1 MQSHTIIRSIH
12 VILLL
17 IISIK
22 SIGQPVISSFSPAS
36 GPVGSTVTVSGS
48 GFDALP
54 ANNIVYFGSVR
65 ANVVAAGTASL
76 TVTVP
81 AGASYKPISVT
92 TGNLTAY
99 SRQPFSVTFPGT
111 GVLNANTFSNYQD
124 YTNGTV
130 AAGITACDL
139 DGDGRSDLIFT
150 NTTGAISVMR
160 NTSNGVLISFDV
172 IQNFTAG
179 SGSNGVATGDFD
191 GDGKPDLVISNAF
204 SSLLSV
210 LRNTST
216 PGTISFATKVDFGA
230 DVGQSDIAVS
240 DIDGDGKPDIAVPNQ
255 TLNKF
260 SVLRNNSS
268 GGTISFDAKIDF
280 ATNLRPRSIAL
291 GDLNNDGKPDA
302 ITANLN
308 INLLSTFKNTSTP
321 GTVSF
326 DTKVDVYSD
335 NSYGCAI
342 GDMDM
347 DGKPDVAVTNTN
359 FNQVSL
365 LRNISASGGN
375 ISFDTKVNFAAL
387 GPLQAILMADLTG
400 DGLPE
405 IVAGNAAGTQSTIQV
420 FKNQSTTGSF
430 SLDPAFYYSTGNV
443 VVRLTGCDFS
453 GDGIIDIGLTK
464 TNQAAVFKNRINE
477 PYITSFSPV
486 FGNNGT
492 LMTINGTNFTGTTSV
507 TVGGNPV
514 SSFTVVSSTQIT
526 ATVGVAAKGAVSVN
540 TPAGTYS
547 LNEFT
552 LPPPVITSFSPQ
564 SGPPGTIVTISG
576 NNFDAGSTGNNIV
589 HFGSA
594 KASILSATAT
604 TLTVLAPAGAS
615 ADPVT
620 VISHD
625 LAAVSNKPFM
635 YTFAGGGAFTNQS
648 FDPRMDFT
656 TGNLGAATAN
666 VYVADIDGD
675 GRPDVT
681 TSNYGANSLSVL
693 RNLSTPGHVAMA
705 AKIDYATN
713 GSPRFVGLRDLD
725 NDGKPDMVTVTST
738 SLVSVFRN
746 TSTSGTISF
755 APRIDYNGFAT
766 PLSLS
771 FGDYNLD
778 GKTDISAAI
787 SGGVAFLRNF
797 STQPGTISFIGMP
810 AVGSSQLSYRIQSG
824 DLDGD
829 SKPEIVDVEGSS
841 GNFPTT
847 FRNTAVAGDWGF
859 SFSSNT
865 FYFGSMTST
874 YGVSLSDLDG
884 DNDADVAIVNGV
896 GSPLPHV
903 AVFRNNST
911 PGNYNFTS
919 GVSAQI
925 GFSLF
930 GVTTNDLNGDGLP
943 ELLTTRNNTNG
954 IPILQNQS
962 TAGGI
967 NMTPL
972 FELPI
977 GIAATDVTTADMD
990 RDGKPDIITL
1000 NQSANSVS
1008 ILRNRIG
1015 EPGKSVLCP
1024 PAASTTLVA
1033 NLTGSIYQWQV
1044 NTGSGFTN
1052 IADNSFYSG
1061 TGTGILSLNNI
1072 PSAWY
1077 GYSYR
1082 CMVDGTPGDETRII
1096 FRNVWTGA
1104 VNNDWE
1110 NTGNWS
1116 CGTIPDANTDVVI
1129 PAGTT
1134 IVNVNTTI
1142 RTLQVLPG
1150 ASVTV
1155 VPGVTLTVLF

>member
-405 IVAGNAAGTQSTIQV
+405 IVAGNSAGSQSSIQV
-420 FKNQSTTGSF
+420 FKNQSTPGIF